1 VIEDLLFRLPQ
12 STIRMGLDRIEG
24 ACAALGTPQ
33 GRYPSA
39 IVAGTNGKG
48 STCAFLAA
56 ILEAAG
62 LRVGLY
68 TSPHLVSFRERIRIG
83 GEPISS
89 DALERAGARLL
100 QEWPAFGRPGDPEGL
115 TYFEAA
121 TALAFEAFAAAGV
134 DVALLEVGLG
144 GRLDATNVSGKRLVA
159 AVLTRVGIDHT
170 EYLGKTLAAIAKEK
184 AAVARP
190 GVPLVVAPQQLEALA
205 AIRAHAEGI
214 GAPVVEPPALAGSGG
229 ALSYRGPGAPL
240 EGIRLGLRGIHQREN
255 AAVALAA
262 ARVIGEGL
270 PGDRIEA
277 AIPIGLESARWPGR
291 MEVVSEDPLIVLDGA
306 HNPDGA
312 VALAASFA
320 SCWPGVRPQLVF
332 GVLGDKDRLP
342 MMRALFPLAAGVH
355 LCAPPSPR
363 AVPPEAVAEEA
374 RRDGLGGIPIE
385 RCEDVGSAVRAAR
398 VAAGRDGAVLIC
410 GSLYLVGAA
419 RAILRP

>member
-1 VIEDLLFRLPQ
+1 MIEELLFQLPQ
-12 STIRMGLDRIEG
+12 STIRMGLERIER

-62 LRVGLY
+62 MRVGLY

-89 DALERAGARLL
+89 AALERAGTRLL
-100 QEWPAFGRPGDPEGL
+100 QAWPAFGRPGDPEGL

-121 TALAFEAFAAAGV
+121 TALAFEAFADASV
-134 DVALLEVGLG
+134 DFAILEVGLG

-159 AVLTRVGIDHT
+159 AALTRIGLDHK
-170 EYLGKTLAAIAKEK
+170 EYLGSTLEEIAKEK

-190 GVPLVVAPQQLEALA
+190 GVPLVVGPQRPEALA
-205 AIRAHAEGI
+205 ALRAHAEGI
-214 GAPVVEPPALAGSGG
+214 GAPVVEPPALSGIEG
-229 ALSYRGPGAPL
+229 ALSYRGPGAPI
-240 EGIRLGLRGIHQREN
+240 EGIRLGLRGIHQHEN
-255 AAVALAA
+255 AATAVAA
-262 ARVIGEGL
+262 ARTIGDVL
-270 PGDRIEA
+270 SDDRIEA
-277 AIPIGLESARWPGR
+277 AIAAGLASARWPGR
-291 MEVVSEDPLIVLDGA
+291 MEVVSEGPLIVLDGA

-312 VALAASFA
+312 IALASSFA
-320 SCWPGVRPQLVF
+320 TCWPDVRPQLVF
-332 GVLGDKDRLP
+332 GVLDDKDRLP
-342 MMRALFPLAAGVH
+342 MMRALFPVAAGVH
-355 LCAPPSPR
+355 LVAPPSPR
-363 AVPPEAVAEEA
+363 AVPPGAVAEEA

-385 RCEDVGSAVRAAR
+385 RCRDVGEAIAAAR
-398 VAAGRDGAVLIC
+398 EAAGRDGAVLIC

-419 RAILRP
+419 RAILRA